1 MDANYKIPLL
11 YWLSS
16 TFMKDVFVNLR
27 RLYDIIERC
36 NKGGEKPSA
45 IKCGI
50 QEEKKNKA
58 RKNISKMLAIFSNI
72 ISN

>member
-1 MDANYKIPLL
+1 
-11 YWLSS
+11 
-16 TFMKDVFVNLR
+16 MKDVFVNLR

-50 QEEKKNKA
+50 QEEKKTKLEKTYP
-58 RKNISKMLAIFSNI
+58 RCWQFFQI
-72 ISN
+72 